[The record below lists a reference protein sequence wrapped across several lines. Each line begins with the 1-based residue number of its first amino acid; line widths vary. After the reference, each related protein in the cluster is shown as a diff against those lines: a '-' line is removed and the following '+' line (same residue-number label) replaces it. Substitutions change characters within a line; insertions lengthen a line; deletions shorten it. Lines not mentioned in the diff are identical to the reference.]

1 MLFALPGVCCQ
12 KSQAFRALGR
22 SRASPGPL
30 GWSVAL
36 SNNWR
41 KAEGSQLQEG
51 RAEGSLLASGM
62 WRGCCHPPP
71 YHPFFLLPWPGA
83 LSALAEPGAGSRCAL
98 SLPCP
103 SRPLP
108 PLRSSAYV
116 RSFAR
121 CCLSWRIRGFAVRSR
136 TEAGLGWPGAAPLL
150 CLQPLLCP
158 SGAVSP
164 RPGHAPRVPHT
175 ICFVRCPCSPS
186 ARHGESGG
194 VGHSTNNPCEA
205 AKLGQ
210 RCFLSREL
218 DGGAMGGD
226 AGAPGAVGEGG
237 CSRSVTAVQP
247 GRSASS
253 ADPSASSLS
262 LDLSWTQFQQREPAW
277 LAEG

>member
-1 MLFALPGVCCQ
+1 
-12 KSQAFRALGR
+12 
-22 SRASPGPL
+22 
-30 GWSVAL
+30 
-36 SNNWR
+36 
-41 KAEGSQLQEG
+41 
-51 RAEGSLLASGM
+51 M

-71 YHPFFLLPWPGA
+71 YHPFFLL
-83 LSALAEPGAGSRCAL
+83 L
-98 SLPCP
+98 SLELYQPWLSLAPAPDVPFPCRVHP
-103 SRPLP
+103 GLTHRGCAVP

-136 TEAGLGWPGAAPLL
+136 NEAGLGWPGAAPLL
-150 CLQPLLCP
+150 SLQPLLFP

-262 LDLSWTQFQQREPAW
+262 LDLSWTEFQQREPAW

>member
-1 MLFALPGVCCQ
+1 MHQGCGVAAATHLLITLSSCCPGLELYQPWLSLAPAPDVPFPC
-12 KSQAFRALGR
+12 RVH
-22 SRASPGPL
+22 PGL
-30 GWSVAL
+30 TH
-36 SNNWR
+36 
-41 KAEGSQLQEG
+41 
-51 RAEGSLLASGM
+51 
-62 WRGCCHPPP
+62 RGC
-71 YHPFFLLPWPGA
+71 A
-83 LSALAEPGAGSRCAL
+83 V
-98 SLPCP
+98 
-103 SRPLP
+103 P

-136 TEAGLGWPGAAPLL
+136 NEAGLGWPGAAPLL
-150 CLQPLLCP
+150 SLQPLLCP

-277 LAEG
+277 LAEGRAQGGAGSLQAAASPEQRWSEWERSPCWRNQ